1 MTQKIQCP
9 KCNTTISIDDIL
21 SHQIEEKMKVE
32 FEQKQREKELEFSK
46 KTEALKKQS
55 DELIA
60 KKNELESIVSE
71 KVSSQLSTEKLKIYK
86 EAKAASEKEQDD
98 KLAFLQE
105 ELKSKNEK
113 LNKANQTEIELRKEK
128 IKFENDKQAFELEKM
143 RQLEE
148 AKASITVESRQKA
161 EEEFQ
166 YKIAQLNKQLQDSI
180 KAKDELARKLEQG
193 SQQSQGEILEV
204 ALEELLKSEFPND
217 EISPVPKGINGAD
230 VIQKVNDKL
239 GRYCGQIIWET
250 KRTKTWSEGW
260 IQKLKDD
267 QRAIKADLAVIVSS
281 SLPNDVKG
289 FSFRDGIWIC
299 DIKLIAALANALRI
313 NLQSIAQEK
322 IMSIGKNEKMELLYT
337 YLTGIEFKQRVEAI
351 VEAFS
356 SMDSSLKKERMAYEK
371 IWAEREKQL
380 KKIMINTIGMHGD
393 LNGLVTLQQIKTL
406 EIGHEL
412 DLEK

>member
-21 SHQIEEKMKVE
+21 SHQIEEKIKAE
-32 FEQKQREKELEFSK
+32 FEGKQREKELEFSK
-46 KTEALKKQS
+46 KAEALKKQS
-55 DELIA
+55 DDLIA
-60 KKNELESIVSE
+60 KKNELDAIVSE
-71 KVSSQLSTEKLKIYK
+71 KVSSQISTEKLKIYK

-98 KLAFLQE
+98 KLTFLQE
-105 ELKSKNEK
+105 ELKSKDDK
-113 LNKANQTEIELRKEK
+113 LKKANQTEIELRKEK
-128 IKFENDKQAFELEKM
+128 IKFENDKQTFELEKM

-230 VIQKVNDKL
+230 VVQKVHDKL
-239 GRYCGQIIWET
+239 GRFCGQIVWET

-267 QRAIKADLAVIVSS
+267 QRSIKADLAVIVST

-289 FSFRDGIWIC
+289 FAFRDGIWIC
-299 DIKLIAALANALRI
+299 DIKLIAALATALRI
-313 NLQSIAQEK
+313 NLECIAREK
-322 IMSIGKNEKMELLYT
+322 TMSIGKNEKMELLFT

-380 KKIMINTIGMHGD
+380 KKIMVNTIGMHGD

-406 EIGHEL
+406 EIGNEL

>member
-21 SHQIEEKMKVE
+21 SHQIEEKMKAE
-32 FEQKQREKELEFSK
+32 FEKKQKEKELEFSK
-46 KTEALKKQS
+46 KANELKKQS

-60 KKNELESIVSE
+60 KKNELDSIVSE

-86 EAKAASEKEQDD
+86 EAKASIEKEQDD

-148 AKASITVESRQKA
+148 AKASITAESRQKA
-161 EEEFQ
+161 EEEYQ

-204 ALEELLKSEFPND
+204 ALEELLKSEFPHD

-230 VIQKVNDKL
+230 VIQKVNDRL
-239 GRYCGQIIWET
+239 GRFCGQIVWET

-267 QRAIKADLAVIVSS
+267 QRAIKADLAVIVST
-281 SLPNDVKG
+281 SLPSDVKG
-289 FSFRDGIWIC
+289 FAFRDGIWIC
-299 DIKLIAALANALRI
+299 DIKLIAALATALRI
-313 NLQSIAQEK
+313 NLESVAREK
-322 IMSIGKNEKMELLYT
+322 IMAIGKNEKVELLYN

-351 VEAFS
+351 VESFS

-371 IWAEREKQL
+371 IWSEREKQL
-380 KKIMINTIGMHGD
+380 KKMMSNTIGMYGD
-393 LNGLVTLQQIKTL
+393 LSGLVTLPQIKTL
-406 EIGHEL
+406 EIGCE
-412 DLEK
+412 

>member
-9 KCNTTISIDDIL
+9 KCSTLISIDDVL
-21 SHQIEEKMKVE
+21 SHQIEEKMKAE
-32 FEQKQREKELEFSK
+32 FEKKQKEKELEFSK
-46 KTEALKKQS
+46 KANELKKQS

-60 KKNELESIVSE
+60 KKNELDSIVSE
-71 KVSSQLSTEKLKIYK
+71 KVSSQLSAEKLKIYK
-86 EAKAASEKEQDD
+86 EAKASIEKEQDD

-148 AKASITVESRQKA
+148 AKASITAESRQKA
-161 EEEFQ
+161 EEEYQ

-204 ALEELLKSEFPND
+204 ALEELLKSEFPSD
-217 EISPVPKGINGAD
+217 EICPVPKGINGAD
-230 VIQKVNDKL
+230 VIQKVNDRL
-239 GRYCGQIIWET
+239 GRFCGQIVWET

-267 QRAIKADLAVIVSS
+267 QRAIKADLAVIVSA
-281 SLPNDVKG
+281 SLPSDVKG
-289 FSFRDGIWIC
+289 FAFRDGVWIC
-299 DIKLIAALANALRI
+299 DIKLIAALATALRI
-313 NLQSIAQEK
+313 NLESVAREK
-322 IMSIGKNEKMELLYT
+322 IMAIGKNEKVELLYN

-351 VEAFS
+351 VESFS

-371 IWAEREKQL
+371 IWSEREKQL
-380 KKIMINTIGMHGD
+380 KKMMSNTIGMYGD
-393 LNGLVTLQQIKTL
+393 LSGLVTLPQIKTL
-406 EIGHEL
+406 EIGCE
-412 DLEK
+412 

>member
-21 SHQIEEKMKVE
+21 SHQIEEKVKVE

-46 KTEALKKQS
+46 RAEALKKQS

-60 KKNELESIVSE
+60 KKNELDTIVSE

-98 KLAFLQE
+98 KLIYLQE
-105 ELKSKNEK
+105 ELKSKDDK
-113 LNKANQTEIELRKEK
+113 LKKATQIEIDLLKEK
-128 IKFENDKQAFELEKM
+128 SKLEDAKKIFELEKI
-143 RQLEE
+143 RQFEE
-148 AKASITVESRQKA
+148 AKAIIVAESRQKA
-161 EEEFQ
+161 EEESQF
-166 YKIAQLNKQLQDSI
+166 KIAQLNKQLQDSI

-193 SQQSQGEILEV
+193 SQQSQGEVLEV

-239 GRYCGQIIWET
+239 GRFCGQIVWET

-267 QRAIKADLAVIVSS
+267 QRSIKADLAVIVST

-289 FSFRDGIWIC
+289 FAFRDGIWIC
-299 DIKLIAALANALRI
+299 DIKLIAALATALRI
-313 NLQSIAQEK
+313 NLECIAREK
-322 IMSIGKNEKMELLYT
+322 TMSIGKNEKMELLFT

-406 EIGHEL
+406 EIGNEL
-412 DLEK
+412 DLDK

>member
-9 KCNTTISIDDIL
+9 KCSTLISIDDVL
-21 SHQIEEKMKVE
+21 SHQIEEKMKAE
-32 FEQKQREKELEFSK
+32 FEKKQKEKELEFSK
-46 KTEALKKQS
+46 KANELKKQS

-60 KKNELESIVSE
+60 KKNELDSIVSE
-71 KVSSQLSTEKLKIYK
+71 KVSSQLSAEKLKIYK
-86 EAKAASEKEQDD
+86 EAKASIEKEQDD

-148 AKASITVESRQKA
+148 AKASITAESRQKA

-230 VIQKVNDKL
+230 VIQKVNDRL
-239 GRYCGQIIWET
+239 GRFCGQIVWET

-267 QRAIKADLAVIVSS
+267 QRAIKADLAVIVST
-281 SLPNDVKG
+281 SLPSDVKG
-289 FSFRDGIWIC
+289 FAFRDGIWIC
-299 DIKLIAALANALRI
+299 DIKLIAALATALRI
-313 NLQSIAQEK
+313 NLESVAREK
-322 IMSIGKNEKMELLYT
+322 IMAIGKNEKVELLYN
-337 YLTGIEFKQRVEAI
+337 YFTGIEFKQRVEAI
-351 VEAFS
+351 VESFS

-380 KKIMINTIGMHGD
+380 KKMMSNTIGMYGD
-393 LNGLVTLQQIKTL
+393 LSGLVTLPQIKTL
-406 EIGHEL
+406 EIGCE
-412 DLEK
+412 